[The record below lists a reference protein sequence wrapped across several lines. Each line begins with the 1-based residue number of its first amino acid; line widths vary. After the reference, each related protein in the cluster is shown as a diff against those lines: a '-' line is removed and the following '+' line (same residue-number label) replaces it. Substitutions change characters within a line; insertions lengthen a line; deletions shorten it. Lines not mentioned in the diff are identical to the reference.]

1 MLKDWYS
8 ESMPLDI
15 TNTSIQSYMDNIP
28 EPRKQDIT
36 WIVSQMEKIT
46 QRKPKLWGSM
56 IGFGRLYYRYPT
68 GNDGYMPILGL
79 SNRKQAITLY
89 LSFTLENYPELKKLG
104 QHKAGKSCLYLQR
117 LADVDRDVLINM
129 MKKAYQETLGY
140 AIVKVLE

>member
-1 MLKDWYS
+1 
-8 ESMPLDI
+8 MPLDV
-15 TNTSIQSYMDNIP
+15 TNDSIQSYMNAIP
-28 EPRKQDIT
+28 ASRKQDVL

-46 QRKPKLWGSM
+46 QRKPKLWGSI

-104 QHKAGKSCLYLQR
+104 KHKAGKSCLYIKQLT
-117 LADVDRDVLINM
+117 DVDLDVLINM
-129 MKKAYQETLGY
+129 MKKAYQETIGY
-140 AIVKVLE
+140 AIVKVIE